1 MPLKLSSTC
10 SKLFHYVLHSHKY
23 KKMIFKR
30 LYLIFFFAA
39 LVGFLYTAWLYY
51 RYTHHNKLLMVQ
63 EVPQNKRI
71 KHLGII
77 MDGNRRWA
85 KSQGYKPWIGHKK
98 GVEPVRTTL
107 EFCIKNQIP
116 CLTLYVFSLENFNR
130 PQEELSYLFDVLA
143 QQIANQELD
152 KLFQEG
158 IKVLFIGER
167 SLFPEKLKPLIEDI
181 ESKTAH
187 GTKLTL
193 NLLFCYGGQQE
204 IVAACKKIASKCLSG
219 NISPEDITPEFFTE
233 QLWNGHVPP
242 PDLIIR
248 TAGDQRLSNFL
259 TWSSAYSEF
268 AFLPC
273 FWPEI
278 TEDTLAQ
285 TTANYYNRKR
295 TFGR

>member
-1 MPLKLSSTC
+1 MILNKLYAL
-10 SKLFHYVLHSHKY
+10 LFC
-23 KKMIFKR
+23 
-30 LYLIFFFAA
+30 AA
-39 LVGFLYTAWLYY
+39 LFGCIYGLWLYY
-51 RYTHHNKLLMVQ
+51 RYTNYHKFAYTQQ
-63 EVPQNKRI
+63 EIPADKRI

-85 KSQGYKPWIGHKK
+85 KSHGYKPWIGHKK

-116 CLTLYVFSLENFNR
+116 YLTLYVFSLENFNR

-143 QQIANQELD
+143 QQIADQELD
-152 KLFQEG
+152 KLFKEG
-158 IKVLFIGER
+158 IKVRFIGER

-181 ESKTAH
+181 ENKTQH
-187 GTKLTL
+187 GTQLTL

-204 IVAACKKIASKCLSG
+204 IIAACKDIAQKCKNG
-219 NISPEDITPEFFTE
+219 TIQPEDITPELFAGE
-233 QLWNGHVPP
+233 LWSGPVPP

-259 TWSSAYSEF
+259 TWNSAYSEL

-278 TEDTLAQ
+278 TEDRLAA
-285 TTANYYNRKR
+285 TTADYYNRKR

>member
-1 MPLKLSSTC
+1 
-10 SKLFHYVLHSHKY
+10 
-23 KKMIFKR
+23 MIFKR
-30 LYLIFFFAA
+30 LHILLFFSS
-39 LVGFLYTAWLYY
+39 LVGCVCTAWLYY
-51 RYTHHNKLLMVQ
+51 RYSSYNHFLKIQDIPQ
-63 EVPQNKRI
+63 EKRI

-85 KSQGYKPWIGHKK
+85 KSHGYKPWIGHKK

-107 EFCIKNQIP
+107 EFCIKNQIAH
-116 CLTLYVFSLENFNR
+116 LTLYVFSLENFNR

-143 QQIANQELD
+143 QQIADQELD
-152 KLFQEG
+152 KLFKEG
-158 IKVLFIGER
+158 IKVRFIGER

-181 ESKTAH
+181 ESKTAQ
-187 GTKLTL
+187 GDQLTL

-204 IVAACKKIASKCLSG
+204 IVAACQKIASEAAAGILDCEK
-219 NISPEDITPEFFTE
+219 ITPEIFSHY
-233 QLWNGHVPP
+233 LWSGPIPP

-259 TWSSAYSEF
+259 TWASAYSELC
-268 AFLPC
+268 FLPC

-278 TEDTLAQ
+278 TDAILTESLEKFYQ
-285 TTANYYNRKR
+285 RKR

>member
-1 MPLKLSSTC
+1 MVFK
-10 SKLFHYVLHSHKY
+10 KIFIVLFS
-23 KKMIFKR
+23 
-30 LYLIFFFAA
+30 A
-39 LVGFLYTAWLYY
+39 GFLACGYASWLYY
-51 RYTHHNKLLMVQ
+51 RSMQYRQLPQAQ
-63 EVPQNKRI
+63 EIPANGRI

-85 KSQGYKPWIGHKK
+85 KSHGYKPWIGHKK

-107 EFCIKNQIP
+107 EFCIKNKIP
-116 CLTLYVFSLENFNR
+116 YLTLYVFSLENFNR

-143 QQIANQELD
+143 QQIADQELD
-152 KLFQEG
+152 KLFKEG
-158 IKVLFIGER
+158 IKVRFIGER

-181 ESKTAH
+181 ESKTQ
-187 GTKLTL
+187 GGNQLTL

-204 IVAACKKIASKCLSG
+204 IVAACKKIASDCISG
-219 NISPEDITPEFFTE
+219 TLAPEAITPELFAN
-233 QLWNGHVPP
+233 QLWSGPVPP

-259 TWSSAYSEF
+259 TWGSAYSEL

-278 TEDTLAQ
+278 TEGILADTV
-285 TTANYYNRKR
+285 NNFYNRKR

>member
-1 MPLKLSSTC
+1 MSLKLLYPI
-10 SKLFHYVLHSHKY
+10 LFLT
-23 KKMIFKR
+23 
-30 LYLIFFFAA
+30 A
-39 LVGFLYTAWLYY
+39 LVACAYGAWFYY
-51 RYTHHNKLLMVQ
+51 RYTHYNKLLESQ
-63 EVPQNKRI
+63 EMLQDKRI

-85 KSQGYKPWIGHKK
+85 KSHGYKPWIGHKK

-107 EFCIKNQIP
+107 EFCIKNKIP
-116 CLTLYVFSLENFNR
+116 NLTLYVFSLENFNR

-143 QQIANQELD
+143 QQIADQELD
-152 KLFQEG
+152 KLFKEG
-158 IKVLFIGER
+158 IKVRFIGER
-167 SLFPEKLKPLIEDI
+167 SLFPEKLKPIIEDI
-181 ESKTAH
+181 ENKTQH

-204 IVAACKKIASKCLSG
+204 IVAAVKKIAQQCTNGTLM
-219 NISPEDITPEFFTE
+219 PEEITPELFANH
-233 QLWNGHVPP
+233 LWSGPVPP

-259 TWSSAYSEF
+259 TWSSAYSELC
-268 AFLPC
+268 FLPC

-278 TEDTLAQ
+278 TEDILAQ
-285 TTANYYNRKR
+285 TTANYYHRKR